1 MKVSSGFESASASS
15 AGGSAGSGSGSSS
28 GWGSGSFNLR
38 NLSKVILP
46 PLGGPSGHSQLHAG
60 SDKWVISPL
69 DSRYR

>member
-1 MKVSSGFESASASS
+1 MKNNSSFQSTGS
-15 AGGSAGSGSGSSS
+15 AGGGGGSGTGERS
-28 GWGSGSFNLR
+28 GSGSFNLR

-46 PLGGPSGHSQLHAG
+46 PLGGPSGQSQSHGG

>member
-1 MKVSSGFESASASS
+1 MKKNSSFQSTGS
-15 AGGSAGSGSGSSS
+15 AGGGSGTGTGTGTGSR
-28 GWGSGSFNLR
+28 SGSFNLR

-46 PLGGPSGHSQLHAG
+46 PLGGPSAGQSPNNGG